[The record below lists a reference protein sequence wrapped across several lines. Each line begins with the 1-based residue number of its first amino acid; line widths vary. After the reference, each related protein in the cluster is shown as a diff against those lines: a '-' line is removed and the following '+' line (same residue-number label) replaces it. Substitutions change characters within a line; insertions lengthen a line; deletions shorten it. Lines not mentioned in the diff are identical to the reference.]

1 MGTYGYERDTTPRL
15 DAFFEDGL
23 VVERAYSTEANTT
36 PSVVSILSGLLPQ
49 QNRVRL
55 LYQLVPEETKL
66 IVDLLPESYQ
76 TAAFVSNIVLTDEAT
91 GIASRFDHFDDHI
104 DEPVGGIGLKHKL
117 FERDA
122 RATTDAAIRWLS
134 TVRDSDR
141 PLFLWVHYIDPHS
154 PYTAPADGPARFSH
168 AEPLYVDEKRLRRS
182 VREVGGNDALVYVD
196 AYDEE
201 IAHTDAE
208 VGRLLDQYA
217 SRWAIDDALV
227 IFTADHGESMLE
239 HEAWFAHGYQVYD
252 EIVRVPLMLRGP
264 GVSPGRQR
272 GLGSGLDVAPTILG
286 FAGGERP
293 ADSRGIDLRV
303 SAIPAA
309 RSVYS
314 EATDP
319 LATLVGGEKTG
330 RVGYWRTVVQGDD
343 KWTVGMVRGQRELRE
358 RRHYDLRRDPAELE
372 PVDEPLDSA
381 AARELL
387 SLIRQD
393 PDPGGLPHKMQLGIK
408 INAPKVDPRATEEQ
422 LEKLRALGYVE

>member
-1 MGTYGYERDTTPRL
+1 
-15 DAFFEDGL
+15 
-23 VVERAYSTEANTT
+23 VE
-36 PSVVSILSGLLPQ
+36 G
-49 QNRVRL
+49 
-55 LYQLVPEETKL
+55 K
-66 IVDLLPESYQ
+66 
-76 TAAFVSNIVLTDEAT
+76 
-91 GIASRFDHFDDHI
+91 
-104 DEPVGGIGLKHKL
+104 
-117 FERDA
+117 
-122 RATTDAAIRWLS
+122 
-134 TVRDSDR
+134 
-141 PLFLWVHYIDPHS
+141 
-154 PYTAPADGPARFSH
+154 
-168 AEPLYVDEKRLRRS
+168 
-182 VREVGGNDALVYVD
+182 NDALTYVD

-217 SRWAIDDALV
+217 SQCAIDDALV

-264 GVSPGRQR
+264 GVASGRQR

-293 ADSRGIDLRV
+293 ADSRGIDLRA

-309 RSVYS
+309 RRVYS

-319 LATLVGGEKTG
+319 LALLVGGEKTG

-343 KWTVGMVRGQRELRE
+343 KWTVGMVRGRRRLHE

-372 PVDEPLDSA
+372 PADEPLDSA

-393 PDPGGLPHKMQLGIK
+393 PDPGGLPHKMQKGIR
-408 INAPKVDPRATEEQ
+408 IDAPKVAPRATEEQ

>member
-1 MGTYGYERDTTPRL
+1 
-15 DAFFEDGL
+15 
-23 VVERAYSTEANTT
+23 
-36 PSVVSILSGLLPQ
+36 
-49 QNRVRL
+49 
-55 LYQLVPEETKL
+55 
-66 IVDLLPESYQ
+66 
-76 TAAFVSNIVLTDEAT
+76 
-91 GIASRFDHFDDHI
+91 
-104 DEPVGGIGLKHKL
+104 
-117 FERDA
+117 
-122 RATTDAAIRWLS
+122 
-134 TVRDSDR
+134 
-141 PLFLWVHYIDPHS
+141 VHYIDPHS
-154 PYTAPADGPARFSH
+154 PYTPPEDGPARFSH
-168 AEPLYVDEKRLRRS
+168 VEPVYFDENQIRRFAA
-182 VREVGGNDALVYVD
+182 VEGNNDALTYVD
-196 AYDEE
+196 AYDGE

-208 VGRLLDQYA
+208 VGRLLDEYA

-319 LATLVGGEKTG
+319 FAMAIRAEETDGI
-330 RVGYWRTVVQGDD
+330 GYWRTVVQGDD
-343 KWTVGMVRGQRELRE
+343 KWTVGMVRGRRELHE

-387 SLIRQD
+387 ALITQD
-393 PDPGGLPHKMQLGIK
+393 PDPGGLPDKMQQGIK

-422 LEKLRALGYVE
+422 LERLRALGYVE